1 MLVFGIQILDVYIQ
15 MCEKSIQKD
24 NVIAGPWKAR
34 PKREVILQDEKLI
47 EDQENAMF
55 CDSLT
60 EGLVVQMINTIDE
73 NGFEIESEEFLRNV
87 GWVIE
92 SIRSCLYKEM
102 GLFHPMADLVQS
114 LTVEIKPQEKKKVR
128 HFSIDT
134 DRMDDILKK
143 IRNDD
148 EKETE

>member
-1 MLVFGIQILDVYIQ
+1 
-15 MCEKSIQKD
+15 
-24 NVIAGPWKAR
+24 
-34 PKREVILQDEKLI
+34 
-47 EDQENAMF
+47 
-55 CDSLT
+55 
-60 EGLVVQMINTIDE
+60 
-73 NGFEIESEEFLRNV
+73 
-87 GWVIE
+87 
-92 SIRSCLYKEM
+92 M

-114 LTVEIKPQEKKKVR
+114 LTVEIKPQEEKKVR

>member
-1 MLVFGIQILDVYIQ
+1 
-15 MCEKSIQKD
+15 MCEKSIQKN

-60 EGLVVQMINTIDE
+60 EGLVVQMINAIDE

-114 LTVEIKPQEKKKVR
+114 LTVAIKPQEEKKVR

-143 IRNDD
+143 FRNDD

>member
-15 MCEKSIQKD
+15 MCEKSIQKN

-34 PKREVILQDEKLI
+34 PKREVILQDEKNI

-60 EGLVVQMINTIDE
+60 EGLIIQMINSIDE
-73 NGFEIESEEFLRNV
+73 NGFEIENEEFLRNI

-92 SIRSCLYKEM
+92 SVRSCLYKEM
-102 GLFHPMADLVQS
+102 GLYHPMAELVQS
-114 LTVEIKPQEKKKVR
+114 LTLELKPEDKKKVR
-128 HFSIDT
+128 QFVLNA
-134 DRMDDILKK
+134 DRMGDILKK
-143 IRNDD
+143 FRNED

>member
-15 MCEKSIQKD
+15 MCEKSIQKN

-143 IRNDD
+143 FRNDD

>member
-15 MCEKSIQKD
+15 MCEKSIQKN

-60 EGLVVQMINTIDE
+60 EGLIVQMINAIDE
-73 NGFEIESEEFLRNV
+73 NGFEIENEEFLRNI

-92 SIRSCLYKEM
+92 SVRSCLYKEM

-114 LTVEIKPQEKKKVR
+114 LTVELKPQEKKKVR
-128 HFSIDT
+128 QFVLDA
-134 DRMDDILKK
+134 DRMGDILKK
-143 IRNDD
+143 FRNED

>member
-15 MCEKSIQKD
+15 MCEKSIQKN

-60 EGLVVQMINTIDE
+60 EGLIVQMINTIDE

-143 IRNDD
+143 FRNDD

>member
-1 MLVFGIQILDVYIQ
+1 MLVFGSQILDVYIQ
-15 MCEKSIQKD
+15 MCEKSIQKN

-73 NGFEIESEEFLRNV
+73 NGFEIESDEFLRNV

-114 LTVEIKPQEKKKVR
+114 LTVEIKPQEEKKVR

-143 IRNDD
+143 FRNDD

>member
-15 MCEKSIQKD
+15 MCEKSIQKN

-114 LTVEIKPQEKKKVR
+114 LTVEIKPQEKKKAR

-143 IRNDD
+143 FRNDD

>member
-15 MCEKSIQKD
+15 MCEKSIQKN

-60 EGLVVQMINTIDE
+60 EGLIVQMINSIDE

-143 IRNDD
+143 FRNDD

>member
-1 MLVFGIQILDVYIQ
+1 
-15 MCEKSIQKD
+15 MCEKSIQKN

-60 EGLVVQMINTIDE
+60 EGLVVQMINAID
-73 NGFEIESEEFLRNV
+73 V

-143 IRNDD
+143 FRNDY